1 MVSIWSR
8 IMLAASL
15 ATSATAQ
22 TYSSCNPMKE
32 SCEADVGLASS
43 SYSVDFTKGS
53 DDDNWEGTGH
63 GDIKYT
69 SEGAEFTINK
79 QGQSPTIQT
88 QWYFF
93 FGRLEVHMK
102 AAPGQGIISSIVLL
116 SDVLDEVD
124 WEFLG
129 GRPDEV
135 QSNWYAKSSM
145 DNTQSL
151 TFPVENTQSEFHN
164 YTVNWTPESC
174 EWYINGV
181 AVRTLKFAE
190 SQGGEN
196 YPQTPMRVKLGIWA
210 AGDTSENA
218 EGSKYIYQ
226 DVVRRK
232 ANDLEAVEWGGGPTD
247 FSKVPFTMT
256 VQKVKIENMNPAES
270 YSYGDRSGSY
280 KSIDFDKKDNGS
292 DDKDDDEDEDEKEST
307 TASETAS
314 KTTSETAESATETD
328 SDSDATTMSTAKA
341 SETGSS
347 DFKNN
352 KAAETSG
359 SESDATST
367 GSSASATAE
376 SDENSASGNMPKM
389 WLSLGVLCAA
399 MLTM

>member
-1 MVSIWSR
+1 MWSR

-15 ATSATAQ
+15 AASVTAQ
-22 TYSSCNPMKE
+22 TYSSCNPMKQ
-32 SCEADVGLASS
+32 SCDANPGLASS

-53 DDDNWEGTGH
+53 DDNNWEGTGH
-63 GDIKYT
+63 GDVKYT

-88 QWYFF
+88 SWYMF
-93 FGRLEVHMK
+93 FGRVEIHMK
-102 AAPGQGIISSIVLL
+102 AAPGQGIVSSIVLL
-116 SDVLDEVD
+116 SDILDEVD

-129 GRPDEV
+129 GRDAEA
-135 QSNWYAKSSM
+135 QTNFYSKGST

-151 TFPVENTQSEFHN
+151 TFPVDNTQSEFHN
-164 YTVNWTPESC
+164 YTVHWTPVSC

-181 AVRTLKFAE
+181 AVRTLKYAE
-190 SQGGEN
+190 SQGEN

-210 AGDTSENA
+210 AGDVDENQ
-218 EGSKYIYQ
+218 EGT
-226 DVVRRK
+226 
-232 ANDLEAVEWGGGPTD
+232 VEWGGGPTD

-256 VQKVKIENMNPAES
+256 VQKVKIENLNPAES

-292 DDKDDDEDEDEKEST
+292 DDKDDDEDEDETEST
-307 TASETAS
+307 TASETAY
-314 KTTSETAESATETD
+314 KTTSETAESATETNSD
-328 SDSDATTMSTAKA
+328 SDSDATTMSTAQA

-359 SESDATST
+359 SETDGTST
-367 GSSASATAE
+367 GSSASATAD
-376 SDENSASGNMPKM
+376 SDENSASGNIPKM
-389 WLSLGVLCAA
+389 WLSVGALFAA

>member
-1 MVSIWSR
+1 MVSMWSR

-15 ATSATAQ
+15 AASVTAQ
-22 TYSSCNPMKE
+22 TYSSCNPMKQ
-32 SCEADVGLASS
+32 SCDANPGLASS

-63 GDIKYT
+63 GDVKYT

-88 QWYFF
+88 KWYMF
-93 FGRLEVHMK
+93 FGRVEIHMK
-102 AAPGQGIISSIVLL
+102 AAPGQGIVSSIVLL
-116 SDVLDEVD
+116 SDILDEVD

-129 GRPDEV
+129 GRDAET
-135 QSNWYAKSSM
+135 QTNFYAKGST

-164 YTVNWTPESC
+164 YTVHWTQESC
-174 EWYINGV
+174 AWYINGV
-181 AVRTLKFAE
+181 SVRTLNFAE
-190 SQGGEN
+190 ARGGEN

-210 AGDTSENA
+210 GGDVDDNA
-218 EGSKYIYQ
+218 EGT
-226 DVVRRK
+226 
-232 ANDLEAVEWGGGPTD
+232 VEWAGGETD
-247 FSKVPFTMT
+247 FSKIPFTMT
-256 VQKVKIENMNPAES
+256 VQKVKVENLNPAES

-292 DDKDDDEDEDEKEST
+292 NDKDDDEDEDETEST

-314 KTTSETAESATETD
+314 KTTSETAESATETTSD

-352 KAAETSG
+352 KAAETG
-359 SESDATST
+359 SSETDATST

-376 SDENSASGNMPKM
+376 SDENGASGNMPKM
-389 WLSLGVLCAA
+389 WLSLGALCAA